1 MHGSCDPSEASTR
14 SDLWPEYSEE
24 EHLSF
29 ARLSM
34 MSYEEQKLVVKDLDS

>member
-14 SDLWPEYSEE
+14 SDLSPEYSEE